1 MKNAMLIG
9 LGLLLLTTALATT
22 GYAQVLEARAKVK
35 GMQCSL

>member
-9 LGLLLLTTALATT
+9 LGLLLLTTAFAPT

-35 GMQCSL
+35 GVQ